1 MLPKNLSKLIP
12 ILTAAGRGSRS
23 TSSYGRRRTRR
34 PAGIIGVVM
43 LIAAALW
50 SQWNKNPAGAGKP
63 GKTAVETGET
73 VAKIEPATIARVI
86 DGDTVEARISGRKL
100 SIRLMGIDAMDSHNE
115 EKRDEQAGRH
125 ALPAAQIEALS
136 KQAAALLQEST
147 GGGQVDIVH
156 ASGSRQLDEYQR
168 VLAYIEVNGRD
179 VAEGLLAA
187 GLAEARREP
196 HPRSSRYR
204 DLEKQ
209 ARSARAGIWQTA
221 R

>member
-1 MLPKNLSKLIP
+1 MLPKNLARLIP
-12 ILTAAGRGSRS
+12 LLTAAGRGARPSSSR
-23 TSSYGRRRTRR
+23 GRRRTRR
-34 PAGIIGVVM
+34 PASIIGVIVAV
-43 LIAAALW
+43 AAALW
-50 SQWNKNPAGAGKP
+50 SQWNRPGPAAGKP
-63 GKTAVETGET
+63 GKAPVEAGET

-125 ALPAAQIEALS
+125 ALPAVQIEALS

-156 ASGSRQLDEYQR
+156 ASGSRQLDDYQR

-209 ARSARAGIWQTA
+209 ARSARAGIWQNA